1 VKLKLLLELDEE
13 TEDLSPDEH
22 TDSRH
27 GSRRRSEKRLMKN
40 SFLALASAPCVFAV
54 VKKLTVQLV
63 D

>member
-27 GSRRRSEKRLMKN
+27 GSRRRPEKRLMKN

-54 VKKLTVQLV
+54 VKN
-63 D
+63 